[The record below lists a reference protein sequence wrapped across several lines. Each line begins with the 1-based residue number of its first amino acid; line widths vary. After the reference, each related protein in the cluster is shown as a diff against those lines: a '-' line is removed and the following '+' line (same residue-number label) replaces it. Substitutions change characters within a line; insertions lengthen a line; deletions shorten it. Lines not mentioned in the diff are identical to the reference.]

1 MKQPPAHWVLLHGLG
16 AEPDDLRPVGQMLAA
31 LAPGMAW
38 QIHTPAAPRVPVSLN
53 GGWVMPSW
61 FDIYGI
67 EPTAAVD
74 EAGIATAST
83 RIAEFIDALPP
94 NEPVWLG
101 GFSQGGVVALHT
113 AGRVSRTLAGL
124 ALLSTWLP
132 NAAAFHLPGA
142 CATLPIFVA
151 HGTQDDIVP
160 VAAAERMVTRLR
172 ALGATAV
179 RAQNYPMAHQI
190 CPEELGDLAAW
201 LVRPADSVVA

>member
-1 MKQPPAHWVLLHGLG
+1 MKQPQAHWVLLHGLG

-38 QIHTPAAPRVPVSLN
+38 QIHTPAAPLAPVSLN

-67 EPTAAVD
+67 EPTAPVD
-74 EAGIATAST
+74 EAGIATASI

-94 NEPVWLG
+94 DEPVWLG
-101 GFSQGGVVALHT
+101 GFSQGGVVALH
-113 AGRVSRTLAGL
+113 AACRVRRPLAGL

-132 NAAAFHLPGA
+132 NAAAFVLPDS
-142 CATLPIFVA
+142 CAALPIFVA

-160 VAAAERMVTRLR
+160 VTAAERMVARLR

-201 LVRPADSVVA
+201 LARPADSVVA